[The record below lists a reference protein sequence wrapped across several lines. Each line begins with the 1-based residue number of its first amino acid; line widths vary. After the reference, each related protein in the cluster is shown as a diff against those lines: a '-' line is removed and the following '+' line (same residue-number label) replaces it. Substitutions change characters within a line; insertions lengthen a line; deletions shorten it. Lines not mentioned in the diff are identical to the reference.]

1 MTKSRSVN
9 LFVPLIANIA
19 LVAASSNSI
28 GLLPAVALTV
38 ALLLSA
44 AALSQ

>member
-19 LVAASSNSI
+19 LVAASSSSI
-28 GLLPAVALTV
+28 GLMPALALTV
-38 ALLLSA
+38 VLLLSA